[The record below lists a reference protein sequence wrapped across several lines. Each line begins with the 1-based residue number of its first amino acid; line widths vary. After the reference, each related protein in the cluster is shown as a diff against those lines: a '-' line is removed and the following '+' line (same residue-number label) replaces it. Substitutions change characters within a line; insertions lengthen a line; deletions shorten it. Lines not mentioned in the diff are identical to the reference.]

1 MDFNSEKEQLITQL
15 IRETIANNL
24 TWAVK
29 PPPYSLKQATENYV
43 PLYIEG
49 EYRNTRIGIYEIR
62 QKYFT
67 DIDEYHWT
75 ENLGICIVQDPEI
88 VVWQVEEYSPALKE
102 LFNMA
107 RHQASGIRGIL
118 GM

>member
-1 MDFNSEKEQLITQL
+1 MDFNSEKEQLVTQL
-15 IRETIANNL
+15 IRETNDGNVR
-24 TWAVK
+24 WRVK
-29 PPPYSLKQATENYV
+29 PPPYSLNQATENYV
-43 PLYIEG
+43 PLYIETD
-49 EYRNTRIGIYEIR
+49 YRDARIGVYELR

-67 DIDEYHWT
+67 DVDEYHWT
-75 ENLGICIVQDPEI
+75 ETLGICIVQESET

-107 RHQASGIRGIL
+107 RHQASGISSIL